1 MLFHPKKLK
10 SEKNNPWFKP
20 WFNILLHTQCIIC
33 ATVFRVLGIYN
44 FEPTPKLVSHVVH
57 VFQREVV
64 EKKAYYFQTCS
75 VYKWERPMANNL
87 LSIWNNIHHTDLWW
101 NRYFYDKKWLTASE
115 ILSIS
120 QLVHIVVIRS
130 VLYC

>member
-10 SEKNNPWFKP
+10 SENNNPWFS
-20 WFNILLHTQCIIC
+20 ILLHTQWIIC

-64 EKKAYYFQTCS
+64 EKRLTIFRRALYTSEKDP
-75 VYKWERPMANNL
+75 WPMISWVFGTISTIL
-87 LSIWNNIHHTDLWW
+87 IYDGIDT
-101 NRYFYDKKWLTASE
+101 FYDKKWLTASE